1 MPKPSAQPGKGTPG
15 KVNDI
20 IVGNGD
26 GSANAL
32 PGDDT
37 VIHVVGSAVTPAS
50 YKGSA
55 GVDTLELQL
64 TTEEWLTLAPVLQ
77 QELDD
82 YLVFLAANTNP
93 SGQANGRSFTFDSLD
108 LQVKQFETV
117 RLVVD
122 GQELT
127 PGDDPVDAVDDSFDT
142 LNTDIISGSVLT
154 NDSVPDLVADVSL
167 VSGPS
172 MGALTFH
179 DDGSFDFD
187 PEDDFDDLGAGEFRD
202 VTFSYEVTDANGDS
216 DIAVVTITVEGT
228 NVPPVANDDEVITN
242 EDTPV
247 VISVLANDTDANDD
261 DLNVASAT
269 DGANGTVSLN
279 GDGTVTYTPDADFN
293 GVDSFTYTVSDG
305 NGGFDTATVDVV
317 INPVNDAPTAGDT
330 TVLLESG
337 DSVQIDLAAL
347 GADIDGTVDP
357 ATVAVDDT
365 GTLGAVSAASGGVVT
380 YTAPTSGTGPLTDTF
395 EFTLDDNDGATSN
408 AGTVSVNVFDPGTAT
423 DSDSAVLDNGQTV
436 SVDITTDAATIDDDS
451 PLSIDITRSELDEQV
466 INVSLVIDASGSVG
480 RENYRQQLLALQSTA
495 AELVDNFGGT
505 GIEVNLQVVRFST
518 FSEER
523 TYSLVTDDITGE
535 SYFLRESASGLRRI
549 EDLTTPDPDD
559 STFVAQSVNL
569 NESARLDIALSA
581 AVASPD
587 NAAIFPGWSRGWTD
601 YTAALKQTEEFFDGT
616 AGEENF
622 MMFIS
627 DGRPLVSGQL
637 VPGGVLDPA
646 EWQPIIT
653 DLKTGPAEVQMDA
666 IGFGGVVSD
675 PVGQAALNFIDD
687 DATAEFLTDASQ
699 LTSAISASPLF
710 SAEVVDFD
718 VFLSINGGAQTV
730 VAGDGLDDVFLFDDS
745 ILTPNGANFE
755 YDLASLTGLSATPGD
770 TNVVTV
776 RVRFDEDGDLST
788 TGDQRVLEA
797 STTIL
802 AEDVSGLFV

>member
-1 MPKPSAQPGKGTPG
+1 MPKPSAHPGKGTPG

-20 IVGNGD
+20 IVADSD

-37 VIHVVGSAVTPAS
+37 VFHIVGSAVTPAS

-64 TTEEWLTLAPVLQ
+64 TTEEWLTLAPTLQ

-82 YLVFLAANTNP
+82 YLVFLVANTNP
-93 SGQANGRSFTFDSLD
+93 SGQANGKSFTFDSLG
-108 LQVKQFETV
+108 LQVKQFEAV
-117 RLVVD
+117 RIVVD

-127 PGDDPVDAVDDSFDT
+127 PGDDPVDAVDDSFAT
-142 LNTDIISGSVLT
+142 LNTGIISGSVLT
-154 NDSVPDLVADVSL
+154 NDSVPDLVADVTL

-172 MGALTFH
+172 MGALTFY
-179 DDGSFDFD
+179 DDGTFDFD

-202 VTFSYEVTDANGDS
+202 VAFSYEVTDSNGDS
-216 DIAVVTITVEGT
+216 DIAVVAITVEGT
-228 NVPPVANDDEVITN
+228 NVPPVANDDSAITD
-242 EDTPV
+242 EDTAV
-247 VISVLANDTDANDD
+247 IISVLENDTDANDD
-261 DLNVASAT
+261 ALSISAKTDATNGSVAI
-269 DGANGTVSLN
+269 N

-337 DSVQIDLAAL
+337 DSVEIDLAAL
-347 GADIDGTVDP
+347 GADVDGTVDP
-357 ATVAVDDT
+357 SSVAVDDT

-380 YTAPTSGTGPLTDTF
+380 YTAPDSGTGALTDTF
-395 EFTLDDNDGATSN
+395 EFRLDDNEGATSN
-408 AGTVSVNVFDPGTAT
+408 AGTVSVNVFDTGTAT
-423 DSDSAVLDNGQTV
+423 GSDSAVLDNGQTV
-436 SVDITTDAATIDDDS
+436 SLDISTDTSTIDDES
-451 PLSIDITRSELDEQV
+451 PLSIDISRSDLDEQV

-480 RENYRQQLLALQSTA
+480 RENYREQLIALQTTA
-495 AELVDNFGGT
+495 AELADNFGGT

-523 TYSLVTDDITGE
+523 TYSLVTDDISGE
-535 SYFLRESASGLRRI
+535 SFFLRESASALRRI
-549 EDLTTPDPDD
+549 EDFSTPDPDD
-559 STFVAQSVNL
+559 STFTSESVNL
-569 NESARLDIALSA
+569 NESARLDTALSA
-581 AVASPD
+581 AFASPD
-587 NAAIFPGWSRGWTD
+587 NASVFPGWIRGWTD
-601 YTAALKQTEEFFDGT
+601 YTAALKQTEEFFAGT

-627 DGRPLVSGQL
+627 DGRPQVSGRL
-637 VPGGVLDPA
+637 VPGGALDPN
-646 EWQPIIT
+646 EWQPIVT
-653 DLKTGPAEVQMDA
+653 GLKTGPEAVQMDA
-666 IGFGGVVSD
+666 IGFGGVVSN
-675 PVGQAALNFIDD
+675 PVGQVALNFIDD

-718 VFLSINGGAQTV
+718 VFLSINGGGQTV
-730 VAGDGLDDVFLFDDS
+730 VAGDGLDDVLLFDDS
-745 ILTPNGANFE
+745 ILTSNGANFE
-755 YDLASLTGLSATPGD
+755 YDLASLTGLSTTPGD
-770 TNVVTV
+770 TNDVTV

-802 AEDVSGLFV
+802 AEDTSGLFV